1 MTTLTYLYELHNIYK
16 SWLNALS
23 LADDEMAIFRVNL
36 EKVLTANNKQE
47 ITAQVEQFQNQFITH
62 LNELQMLRHDV
73 QESEKNLEK
82 NISDNPVA
90 ADHRKIEA
98 DQGLKERVQQ
108 FQKMFLDL
116 KHNFNTFLSKTL

>member
-1 MTTLTYLYELHNIYK
+1 MTTLTYLYEIHNSYK
-16 SWLNALS
+16 SWLNELA
-23 LADDEMAIFRVNL
+23 LADDEITIFKVNL

-47 ITAQVEQFQNQFITH
+47 ITSKVEQFQNQFITH
-62 LNELQMLRHDV
+62 LNELQLLRHDIKGA
-73 QESEKNLEK
+73 EKNLEK

-98 DQGLKERVQQ
+98 DQDLIERVQQ

-116 KHNFNTFLSKTL
+116 KHNYNAFLSKTL

>member
-16 SWLNALS
+16 SWLNALA
-23 LADDEMAIFRVNL
+23 LADDEIALFRANL
-36 EKVLTANNKQE
+36 EKVLSANNKQE
-47 ITAQVEQFQNQFITH
+47 ITVQVEQFQNQFITH
-62 LNELQMLRHDV
+62 LNALQMIRHDV
-73 QESEKNLEK
+73 NEAEKKLEK
-82 NISDNPVA
+82 NIADNPVA

-116 KHNFNTFLSKTL
+116 KHNYNTFLSKTL

>member
-16 SWLNALS
+16 SWLNALA
-23 LADDEMAIFRVNL
+23 LADDEIALFKVNL
-36 EKVLTANNKQE
+36 EKVLSANNKHE

-62 LNELQMLRHDV
+62 LNELQMIRHDV
-73 QESEKNLEK
+73 NEAEKNLEK
-82 NISDNPVA
+82 NIADNPVA

-116 KHNFNTFLSKTL
+116 KHNYNTFLSKTL